1 MGVNL
6 RDILERDEIRLDS
19 LAGKRV
25 GVDAFNTLYQFLSTI
40 RQKDGTP
47 LMDSKG
53 NVTSHLSGIFYRNV
67 RLLEHKILPVY
78 VFDGEP
84 PSLKEDTI
92 KERKERKEE
101 ARKKWRAAIAAGDL
115 DRAKTYSQA
124 TSQLDKKMIDESKK
138 LLDVLGIPHVQAPS
152 EGEAQ
157 AAYMC
162 KNNEI
167 NVVASQDY
175 DSLLFGSPI
184 LVRNITISGKRKV
197 PRRNMY
203 VRVHPEKMV
212 LQEQLERLGIS
223 LENLIEIA
231 ILTGTDFNPG
241 IKGVGAKTALKV
253 IKKDGFEA
261 AIEKY
266 DFQVDPYAVK
276 KIFTHPETSDD
287 YKLSWGFP
295 DEEKAIELLHE
306 KHEFSRERITNAL
319 SKLEEATGSRDQTSL
334 DTW

>member
-1 MGVNL
+1 
-6 RDILERDEIRLDS
+6 
-19 LAGKRV
+19 
-25 GVDAFNTLYQFLSTI
+25 
-40 RQKDGTP
+40 
-47 LMDSKG
+47 
-53 NVTSHLSGIFYRNV
+53 
-67 RLLEHKILPVY
+67 
-78 VFDGEP
+78 
-84 PSLKEDTI
+84 
-92 KERKERKEE
+92 
-101 ARKKWRAAIAAGDL
+101 
-115 DRAKTYSQA
+115 
-124 TSQLDKKMIDESKK
+124 
-138 LLDVLGIPHVQAPS
+138 
-152 EGEAQ
+152 
-157 AAYMC
+157 
-162 KNNEI
+162 
-167 NVVASQDY
+167 
-175 DSLLFGSPI
+175 
-184 LVRNITISGKRKV
+184 
-197 PRRNMY
+197 MY

-276 KIFTHPETSDD
+276 KIFTNPETTDD

-334 DTW
+334 DSW

>member
-1 MGVNL
+1 MGVKL
-6 RDILERDEIRLDS
+6 RDLLERDEIRLDS
-19 LAGKRV
+19 LAGKRI

-47 LMDSKG
+47 LMDSSG
-53 NVTSHLSGIFYRNV
+53 NITSHLSGLFYRNV
-67 RLLEHKILPVY
+67 RLLEHKILPIY
-78 VFDGEP
+78 IFDGKP

-92 KERKERKEE
+92 KERKARKEE
-101 ARKKWRAAIAAGDL
+101 ARKKWKSALDEGDL

-124 TSQLDKKMIDESKK
+124 TSQLDEKMIDESKK
-138 LLDVLGIPHVQAPS
+138 LLDCLGIPHVQAPS

-167 NVVASQDY
+167 NAVGSQDY

-184 LVRNITISGKRKV
+184 LIRNITVSGKRKV

-203 VRVHPEKMV
+203 VTISPEKII
-212 LQEQLERLGIS
+212 LQDQLNRLGIS

-231 ILTGTDFNPG
+231 VLTGTDFNPG
-241 IKGVGAKTALKV
+241 IKGIGAKTALKV
-253 IKKDGFEA
+253 IKKDGFET

-266 DFQVDPYAVK
+266 NFQVDPYAVK
-276 KIFTHPETSDD
+276 KIFTNPETTDD
-287 YKLSWGFP
+287 YNLSWTFP
-295 DEEKAIELLHE
+295 NEEKALELLHE
-306 KHEFSRERITNAL
+306 KHEFSRERISNAL

-334 DTW
+334 DSW